1 MAQLGRAR
9 VVTQAL
15 STQIA
20 EHARALLWE
29 RGDLAYKM
37 HAGQVELRTQFYSA
51 AARVTVW
58 NIARRFGK
66 STDLVILA
74 IEHALKTHLGRV
86 VFAAPTREQARDIVS
101 PIFRHVLED
110 CPPHLRPRYN
120 EARNFYTFEST
131 GCEIHIDGADDER
144 GARLRGTKATL
155 VLGDEVGFW
164 RYPVEVIKSVLL
176 PQTITCNGRIIIAS
190 TPPESPHHAF
200 WQLVAEARIGGS
212 YEQRTIYQNPM
223 VTPALIEEYMRESG
237 GQDSSA
243 WRREYLCERVA
254 EVERAVIPEFKPD
267 IHIGEYERPA
277 FYDGYVSLDL
287 GLVDLSHCL
296 FAHYD
301 FANACVVVENEVVRQ
316 YCTVSELAP
325 EIYAME
331 RETWGNQAPRTRVSD
346 AQAISLAE
354 FSRQH
359 VLQPQLVPRETQFA
373 SAQNREPEALINRTR
388 AMFASKRIKIHPRC
402 KNLIAQVEG
411 GLWNAKR
418 TDFERIPGLGH
429 LDGLMA
435 LVYLVD
441 AVDYQSNP
449 AWREKLNPET
459 HATYYAKTP
468 TTQRY
473 SQLAKMLPPSA
484 RRGAK

>member
-1 MAQLGRAR
+1 M
-9 VVTQAL
+9 TPEQATIL
-15 STQIA
+15 PEVALA
-20 EHARALLWE
+20 ELWQ
-29 RGDLAYKM
+29 RGDLWYKL
-37 HAGQVELRTQFYSA
+37 HAAQAELRAKFIHSTSRITA
-51 AARVTVW
+51 W

-66 STDLVILA
+66 STLLCDLAV
-74 IEHALKTHLGRV
+74 EHALTTHNGRV

-101 PIFRHVLED
+101 PIFRHILED
-110 CPPHLRPRYN
+110 CPPHLKPKYN

-131 GCEIHIDGADDER
+131 GTEVHIDGADDER

-223 VTPALIEEYMRESG
+223 VTPALIDEYMRESG
-237 GQDSSA
+237 GADSSA

-254 EVERAVIPEFKPD
+254 EIQRAVIPEFKPD
-267 IHIGEYERPA
+267 LHIAECERPA

-287 GLVDLSHCL
+287 GLVDLSHAL
-296 FAHYD
+296 FAYYD

-331 RETWGNQAPRTRVSD
+331 RETWGSQAPRLRVSD
-346 AQAISLAE
+346 AQPISLAE

-373 SAQNREPEALINRTR
+373 SAQNREPEALINRAR
-388 AMFASKRIKIHPRC
+388 ALFASKRIKIHPRC
-402 KNLIAQVEG
+402 TNLIAQVEG
-411 GLWNAKR
+411 GLWNARR

-441 AVDYQSNP
+441 SIDYATNP

-473 SQLAKMLPPSA
+473 SQLSKMLPPSQ
-484 RRGAK
+484 RRGMK

>member
-1 MAQLGRAR
+1 MSAEQL
-9 VVTQAL
+9 
-15 STQIA
+15 ID
-20 EHARALLWE
+20 HARAALWA
-29 RGDLAYKM
+29 RGNLGYKL
-37 HAGQVELRTQFYSA
+37 HAAQAELR
-51 AARVTVW
+51 ARYQHSSSRITAW

-66 STDLVILA
+66 STLLCMLA
-74 IEHALKTHLGRV
+74 VEHALTTHNGRV

-110 CPPHLRPRYN
+110 CPEHLRPRYN
-120 EARNFYTFEST
+120 EARNFYTFDGT
-131 GCEIHIDGADDER
+131 GCEVHIDGADDER

-223 VTPALIEEYMRESG
+223 VTPELISEYMRESG
-237 GQDSSA
+237 GAESSA

-254 EVERAVIPEFKPD
+254 EMQRAVIPEFKPEL
-267 IHIGEYERPA
+267 HIGEHVRPDY
-277 FYDGYVSLDL
+277 YDGYVSLDL
-287 GLVDLSHCL
+287 GLVDLSHAL
-296 FAHYD
+296 FAYYD
-301 FANACVVVENEVVRQ
+301 FANATIVVENEVVRQ

-331 RETWGNQAPRTRVSD
+331 RETWGNQAPRLRVSD
-346 AQAISLAE
+346 AQPISLAE

-373 SAQNREPEALINRTR
+373 SAQNREPEALINRAR
-388 AMFASKRIKIHPRC
+388 ALFASKRIKIHPRC
-402 KNLIAQVEG
+402 VNLIAQCEG
-411 GLWNAKR
+411 LLWNNKR
-418 TDFERIPGLGH
+418 TDFDRIPGLGH
-429 LDGLMA
+429 GDGVMA

-441 AVDYQSNP
+441 SIDFATNP
-449 AWREKLNPET
+449 ANRERMNPET
-459 HATYYAKTP
+459 HALYYRKTP
-468 TTQRY
+468 TVERY
-473 SQLAKMLPPSA
+473 SQLAKMLPPAS
-484 RRGAK
+484 RRGVK

>member
-1 MAQLGRAR
+1 MSEYTSEN
-9 VVTQAL
+9 VN
-15 STQIA
+15 A
-20 EHARALLWE
+20 EVWR
-29 RGDLAYKM
+29 RGQLAYKL
-37 HAGQVELRTQFYSA
+37 HAAQVDLRKRFNTSSA
-51 AARVTVW
+51 RITAW

-66 STDLVILA
+66 STLLVCLA
-74 IEHALKTHLGRV
+74 VEHALTTKNGRV

-110 CPPHLRPRYN
+110 CPTNLRPRYN
-120 EARNFYTFEST
+120 ESRNFYTFEAT
-131 GCEIHIDGADDER
+131 GCEVHIDGADDER

-176 PQTITCNGRIIIAS
+176 PQTITCDGRIIIAS

-212 YEQRTIYQNPM
+212 YEQRTIYENPM

-237 GQDSSA
+237 GEQSSA

-267 IHIGEYERPA
+267 RHIAEVQRSA

-296 FAHYD
+296 FAWYD
-301 FANACVVVENEVVRQ
+301 FANATVIVEDEVVRQ

-325 EIYAME
+325 EIYSKE
-331 RETWGNQAPRTRVSD
+331 RELWGNQPPRLRVSD
-346 AQAISLAE
+346 AQPISLAE

-359 VLQPQLVPRETQFA
+359 VLQPSIVPRETQFA
-373 SAQNREPEALINRTR
+373 SAQNREPESLINRTR
-388 AMFASKRIKIHPRC
+388 ALFASNRIKIHPKC
-402 KNLIAQVEG
+402 KNLIAQTEG
-411 GLWNAKR
+411 LLWNARR

-429 LDGLMA
+429 GDGVMA
-435 LVYLVD
+435 LAYLVD
-441 AVDYQSNP
+441 SIDYATNP
-449 AWREKLNPET
+449 ASRERLNPQDY
-459 HATYYAKTP
+459 ATYFKSSPTMERYA
-468 TTQRY
+468 
-473 SQLAKMLPPSA
+473 SLSKMLPPSA
-484 RRGAK
+484 RRGAR

>member
-1 MAQLGRAR
+1 MSTELAPSLVDHALG
-9 VVTQAL
+9 
-15 STQIA
+15 
-20 EHARALLWE
+20 ELWR
-29 RGDLAYKM
+29 RGNLAYKL
-37 HAGQVELRTQFYSA
+37 HAAQAELR
-51 AARVTVW
+51 ARFIDSSSRITAW

-66 STDLVILA
+66 STLLCMLA
-74 IEHALKTHLGRV
+74 VEHALTTHNGRV

-110 CPPHLRPRYN
+110 CPQHLRPRYN

-131 GCEIHIDGADDER
+131 GCEVHIDGADDER

-237 GQDSSA
+237 GAESSA

-254 EVERAVIPEFKPD
+254 EVQRAVFPEFKPEL
-267 IHIGEYERPA
+267 HIGECERPA
-277 FYDGYVSLDL
+277 FFDGYVSLDL
-287 GLVDLSHCL
+287 GLVDLTAAL
-296 FAHYD
+296 FAYYD
-301 FANACVVVENEVVRQ
+301 FAKATIVVEDEVIRQ
-316 YCTVSELAP
+316 YVTVSELSP
-325 EIYAME
+325 ELYAKE
-331 RETWGNQAPRTRVSD
+331 RELWGEQRPRLRVSD
-346 AQAISLAE
+346 AQPISLAE

-359 VLQPQLVPRETQFA
+359 VLQPSLVPREMSFA
-373 SAQNREPEALINRTR
+373 SAQNREPESLINRTR
-388 AMFASKRIKIHPRC
+388 AMLASKRILIHPRC
-402 KNLIAQVEG
+402 KNTIAQVEG
-411 GLWNAKR
+411 SLWNARR

-429 LDGLMA
+429 NDAGMA

-441 AVDYQSNP
+441 AIDYASNP
-449 AWREKLNPET
+449 SHRERLNPET
-459 HATYYAKTP
+459 HALYYRKSP
-468 TTQRY
+468 TMERY
-473 SQLAKMLPPSA
+473 SQLAKMLPASA